1 MRRGAVFAVFLCCLL
16 LLGWKSGNPAIATGY
31 IDPVAGIQAQDEAIF
46 ASISFQMADH
56 GDWLNPQFLRR
67 YAFWKP
73 PLLYWLSAAGV
84 KLLGH
89 TTLALR
95 WSSLVAGAA
104 ACALVF
110 AWAWSE
116 TGSWAIGLSAALLLG
131 SSRLFFDM
139 SRIGLTDGLLAFE
152 IALAMYA
159 LGRDPKL
166 ESRFG
171 LLVFGGATGAAMMTK
186 GVAGA
191 LPLLALAVYCVIG
204 RERPRLKRIAQAA
217 AVAAIVAAPWHLYQ
231 LFVHLR
237 WFWGEYV
244 LMQTV
249 VYGAGSPPQISGESQ
264 LGFYFRR
271 LWLLDPPLL
280 VAVSIALAW
289 FAWTRAR
296 GLRPAERVVLVWTG
310 MILAAVL
317 SFRYRNASHLA
328 PVFPALAML
337 AALAV
342 PRRAGFLALTGA
354 LILFAVKARAP
365 ERPWGLPFG
374 PESVNP
380 SYAPLERYAAL
391 RRGNDL
397 ILIEPDDQF
406 YSACLPLASVHYMY
420 QDPRSTRPRIPPDF
434 EYLGVLVTAPDFN
447 RLSELRPIFE
457 GRLHKFGLNSGA
469 PIATTI
475 VARNEDEIAEAIQ
488 RHPEADFF
496 APAAWA
502 ARDGGLHWQWPAGN
516 GDSNRVFLLSRE
528 VIQRP

>member
-1 MRRGAVFAVFLCCLL
+1 MV
-16 LLGWKSGNPAIATGY
+16 
-31 IDPVAGIQAQDEAIF
+31 
-46 ASISFQMADH
+46 DH
-56 GDWLNPQFLRR
+56 GDWLNPRFLRR

-73 PLLYWLSAAGV
+73 PLLYWLSGAGV

-95 WSSLVAGAA
+95 WPALVAGAA

-116 TGSWAIGLSAALLLG
+116 TGSLAIGLSAAMLLC

-139 SRIGLTDGLLAFE
+139 SRIALTDGLLAFE

-159 LGRDPKL
+159 LARDPKL
-166 ESRFG
+166 ASGRFSI
-171 LLVFGGATGAAMMTK
+171 VFGAATGAAMMTK
-186 GVAGA
+186 GIAGA
-191 LPLLALAVYCVIG
+191 LPLLALTVYCATT
-204 RERPRLKRIAQAA
+204 RERPNLKRIGQ
-217 AVAAIVAAPWHLYQ
+217 AVAIAALVAAPWHIYQ
-231 LFVHLR
+231 LVVHPR

-249 VYGAGSPPQISGESQ
+249 VYGAGSPPQVSGESQ
-264 LGFYFRR
+264 LGFYFKR

-280 VAVSIALAW
+280 VAVLIALAW

-296 GLRPAERVVLVWTG
+296 QLRPAERVVLVWTG
-310 MILAAVL
+310 VILAAVL

-328 PVFPALAML
+328 PIFPALAML
-337 AALAV
+337 AARAI
-342 PRRAGFLALTGA
+342 PRRAGFLALIGA

-391 RRGNDL
+391 DRGNDL

-420 QDPRSTRPRIPPDF
+420 QDPRPTRPRIPPDF
-434 EYLGVLVTAPDFN
+434 EYLGVLMTAPDFN
-447 RLSELRPIFE
+447 RLGELRPIFE
-457 GRLHKFGLNSGA
+457 RRLREFGLNSGA

-475 VARNEDEIAEAIQ
+475 VARNDDEIAQAIQ
-488 RHPEADFF
+488 LHPEADFF

-502 ARDGGLHWQWPAGN
+502 ARDGGLHAQWQAGN
-516 GDSNRVFLLSRE
+516 GDPNRVFLLSRE